1 MCRIDF
7 LMFPALGITL
17 KRSGTGA
24 QGCDHCDFRF
34 KWGGSAAKV
43 KSTGLA

>member
-17 KRSGTGA
+17 KRSGTRA

-34 KWGGSAAKV
+34 KWGGSTAKV